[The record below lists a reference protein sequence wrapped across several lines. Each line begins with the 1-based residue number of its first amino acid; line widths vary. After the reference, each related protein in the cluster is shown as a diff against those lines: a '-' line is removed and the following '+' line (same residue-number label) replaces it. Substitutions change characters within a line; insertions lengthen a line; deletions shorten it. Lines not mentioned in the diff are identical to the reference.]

1 MLATDYLESEE
12 ASPSGS
18 LLRPHGYAGRAA
30 PEDWLGSIFS
40 GTDGVLFVASGDPAS
55 TAADEAIMRRSREVA
70 TAKGYDFDVLPLVV
84 LRTSSGTRPAS
95 ESAAALG
102 IAGRPMVEDDVE
114 KAHALLLAEIVRALA
129 AGTLRHMPAPA
140 REEEEAT
147 VDSRAMMEREADRRN
162 LQKLRN
168 SPGRRPNVTRGRPLT
183 PSHCRDRLEEMMA
196 ARTRSKRAPATAH
209 QFGAILEEVRS
220 QQTAMLEAI
229 SAWGE
234 RLERKFDVEFSRV
247 NERLDNLEAAVRQ
260 NSLDIKKNSDDI
272 RRLNAEVADLRAEVR
287 QLRTDFD
294 GRHEKAQIAV
304 LEARVTR
311 LEQHV
316 KIG

>member
-1 MLATDYLESEE
+1 MFRDGRFLNTKIMWVSAGDLAFDALSEFIESVRSRHCDAHSEIVASSCDVLATDYLESEE

-140 REEEEAT
+140 RA
-147 VDSRAMMEREADRRN
+147 
-162 LQKLRN
+162 KKK
-168 SPGRRPNVTRGRPLT
+168 T
-183 PSHCRDRLEEMMA
+183 P
-196 ARTRSKRAPATAH
+196 
-209 QFGAILEEVRS
+209 Q
-220 QQTAMLEAI
+220 
-229 SAWGE
+229 
-234 RLERKFDVEFSRV
+234 
-247 NERLDNLEAAVRQ
+247 
-260 NSLDIKKNSDDI
+260 
-272 RRLNAEVADLRAEVR
+272 
-287 QLRTDFD
+287 
-294 GRHEKAQIAV
+294 
-304 LEARVTR
+304 
-311 LEQHV
+311 
-316 KIG
+316 